1 MDAIDPTTLDVITPE
16 NYQAHGYPHSAWAWL
31 RKHDPIRR
39 FALPDYRPFW
49 AVTRHEDVFRIS
61 RDPHRFRNAPRLAVF
76 PADTEDVNNPPLR
89 HLINMDPP
97 EHQHYRALVSKRF
110 TPRALERLRPTT
122 EVIVADLLD
131 ELRDRETVDFVTEFA
146 AIVPLAVIA
155 DLLGVPRE
163 DWRTLFRWTNEI
175 IAPADPEFGQGDDPA
190 QIQATFQAA
199 IQQMFAY
206 FTDLVAARKADP
218 RDDIASAL
226 AAAEIDGGPIPAFE
240 LMSYFV
246 VLIVA
251 GNETT
256 RNAITGGLRALLDHR
271 DQWRALAADP
281 AGRAKMAAEEIV
293 RWTSPVIQ
301 FCRTPVEDVEMY
313 GKIIPAGEALCLFY
327 PSANRDEDVFG
338 DPFTF
343 RIDRDPNPHL
353 GFGIGEHVCLGAHL
367 ARMEIQIVMQRLA
380 ERAELLEPDGEM
392 QRVRSSFVGGIKHM
406 PVRWKLRA
414 AS

>member
-1 MDAIDPTTLDVITPE
+1 MMPPDIEVISPDHYAE
-16 NYQAHGYPHSAWAWL
+16 HGYPHDAWAWL
-31 RKHDPIRR
+31 RQHDPVRR
-39 FALPDYRPFW
+39 YEIPNYRPFW
-49 AVTRHEDVFRIS
+49 TIVRHEDVFRIS
-61 RDPHRFRNAPRLAVF
+61 RDPQHFINAPRLAVF

-97 EHQHYRALVSKRF
+97 EHQTYRGLTSKRF

-122 EVIVADLLD
+122 ETVVAELLHELQARD
-131 ELRDRETVDFVTEFA
+131 EIDFVTEFS

-163 DWRTLFRWTNEI
+163 DWRQLFRWTNEI
-175 IAPADPEFGQGDDPA
+175 IAPADPEFGQGEDA
-190 QIQATFQAA
+190 AAITATFQTA

-206 FTDLVAARKADP
+206 FTELAALRAREP
-218 RDDIASAL
+218 RDDIASTL
-226 AAAEIDGGPIPAFE
+226 AAARLDGHEIPAFE

-246 VLIVA
+246 LLIVA

-256 RNAITGGLRALLDHR
+256 RNAITGGVRALMDNR
-271 DQWRALAADP
+271 GELAKLQANP
-281 AGRAKMAAEEIV
+281 AGLARTAAEEAV

-301 FCRTPVEDVEMY
+301 FCRTAVEDVQLH
-313 GKIIPAGEALCLFY
+313 GRTIPAGESVVLFY
-327 PSANRDEDVFG
+327 PSANRDETVFE
-338 DPFTF
+338 DPNTF

-367 ARMEIQIVMQRLA
+367 ARLELQVVLTRLA
-380 ERAELLEPDGEM
+380 ERVTHIELAGEM

-406 PVRWKLRA
+406 PIRWSLR
-414 AS
+414 S